1 MIRILMADLADSE
14 TECLVRS
21 ISSELE
27 PDTPVSR
34 DLGLR
39 AGDAVLDRL
48 RGMGSLPVGAAAIT
62 PGGEL
67 KAPFL
72 IHVVLQ
78 GSDQPVQVDIVKA
91 AMVNGLRRA
100 QEFGLGTLAT
110 PVLGVGAGNLSAE
123 ESAEAMIPVIGE
135 HLRRYENPREVLVVV
150 SNDYEEDVFLKA
162 VELAGRHAA
171 APEN

>member
-1 MIRILMADLADSE
+1 MIRIFMGTLQEAE
-14 TECLVRS
+14 TEGLVRS

-34 DLGLR
+34 DLGLA
-39 AGDAVLDRL
+39 AGEGVLDRL
-48 RGMGSLPVGAAAIT
+48 RGMGNLPVGAAAIT

-67 KAPFL
+67 AASFL
-72 IHVVLQ
+72 VHVVLQ
-78 GSDQPVQVDIVKA
+78 GAELPVQAEMVRA

-100 QEFGLGTLAT
+100 HEWGMETLAT
-110 PVLGVGAGNLSAE
+110 PVLGVGAGNLTAE
-123 ESAEAMIPVIGE
+123 ESAEAMIPVIQE
-135 HLRRYENPREVLVVV
+135 HLRRFENPREVVVVV